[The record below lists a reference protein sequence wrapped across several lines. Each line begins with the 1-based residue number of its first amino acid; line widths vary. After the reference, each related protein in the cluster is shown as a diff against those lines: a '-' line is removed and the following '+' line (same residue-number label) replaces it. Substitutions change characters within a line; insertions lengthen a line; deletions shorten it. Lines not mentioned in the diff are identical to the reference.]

1 MGLRDRLRAAAES
14 KAKAAAGDRLLAAD
28 QAGVATLK
36 AKRRPRPAIDWA
48 GRIAASG
55 VLAQWEGETG
65 TGDAAPSTARSLL
78 NCDGHAFL
86 TWAVTNLETD
96 RD

>member
-1 MGLRDRLRAAAES
+1 MAEKRGRGGGTGYPKRS
-14 KAKAAAGDRLLAAD
+14 AKWGCVTVCAPRP
-28 QAGVATLK
+28 K